1 MIVPLWASGALA
13 VIVGVPCGLLHQ
25 CAQHS
30 PLLRMLQDWDTALQ
44 LDPACTLA
52 LVQKGRLLCVF
63 KKGQVNNR
71 HT

>member
-1 MIVPLWASGALA
+1 MCVPR
-13 VIVGVPCGLLHQ
+13 GLLHQ
-25 CAQHS
+25 AVAQHS
-30 PLLRMLQDWDTALQ
+30 HLLRLLQDWDTALQ

-63 KKGQVNNR
+63 KKGQVSTR